1 MLQFLKIQMDN
12 DERDEATDKF
22 QMMLKLYEISESDI
36 TWWKHIFEL
45 ILLQNVTQI
54 IINPYWNK
62 VVLIQ
67 EIGKVKFYL
76 KMGKITMEFE
86 GF

>member
-1 MLQFLKIQMDN
+1 MDN

-36 TWWKHIFEL
+36 IWWKQIFEL

>member
-1 MLQFLKIQMDN
+1 MDN
-12 DERDEATDKF
+12 DARDETTDKF
-22 QMMLKLYEISESDI
+22 QMMLKLYEIPESDLI
-36 TWWKHIFEL
+36 WWTHIFEL

-62 VVLIQ
+62 IVLIQ
-67 EIGKVKFYL
+67 KMGKVNFYL